1 MRVLYNKLRC
11 VANPNWYAN
20 RVEWI
25 QTDLTLEVY
34 RRAKILA
41 LEMIIYQCQKLGAEI
56 LNTTGVFREFGVM

>member
-34 RRAKILA
+34 PLIATFDIGEAIQDRI
-41 LEMIIYQCQKLGAEI
+41 
-56 LNTTGVFREFGVM
+56 